1 MMSAVLI
8 KYWLRYRKKKRNGEK
23 KKLVAVRVTDL
34 CKSFL
39 RFFGL
44 PWFMNYS
51 DINRQYANSRHT
63 RVRMRAHTHAHA
75 YNTHTPHTH
84 HTHTHTPPQAKG
96 EIRTCCYDTW
106 TDFRAYLL
114 DHFFELKC
122 K

>member
-8 KYWLRYRKKKRNGEK
+8 KYWLRYRKKKKKKETGKK

-44 PWFMNYS
+44 SWFMNYS

-63 RVRMRAHTHAHA
+63 RVRRRAHTHAHA
-75 YNTHTPHTH
+75 CNT
-84 HTHTHTPPQAKG
+84 HTHTHPSPSKRG
-96 EIRTCCYDTW
+96 NPDLLLR
-106 TDFRAYLL
+106 YLDRL
-114 DHFFELKC
+114 
-122 K
+122 

>member
-8 KYWLRYRKKKRNGEK
+8 KYWLRYRKKKKMKKQGGK

-63 RVRMRAHTHAHA
+63 RVRRRAHTHAHA

-84 HTHTHTPPQAKG
+84 KHLPKPRGKSGLAATILGQTLELT
-96 EIRTCCYDTW
+96 
-106 TDFRAYLL
+106 YLTTFL
-114 DHFFELKC
+114 S
-122 K
+122 